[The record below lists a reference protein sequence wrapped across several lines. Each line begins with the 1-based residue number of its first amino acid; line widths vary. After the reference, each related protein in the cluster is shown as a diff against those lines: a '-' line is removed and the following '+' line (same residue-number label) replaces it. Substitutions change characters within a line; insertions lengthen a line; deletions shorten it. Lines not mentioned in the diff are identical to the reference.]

1 MITKTEIII
10 LRTIDFSESSRI
22 CTVLSRKHGKIGL
35 IAKGARKSKSKFAGM
50 LQPGMIL
57 SVVYYYKD
65 SREIQ
70 TLTEASFLNRF
81 DTFVQDIEKMALSM
95 SLLEFTSQL
104 IHEGEVN
111 EPVFEF
117 IRNFLN
123 WLDVQKEVNHR
134 IFPYLQIRL
143 AYLFGLELQ
152 IDKIREEAEIGYL
165 NIEDGTVSEQ
175 AVSSDAIQLTG
186 NQLRFI
192 KFSSISK
199 NVSILELNLNNLE
212 IRSLIDYLDKYFRY
226 HVEGLKPRR
235 TDAIFDQ
242 ILNN

>member
-1 MITKTEIII
+1 
-10 LRTIDFSESSRI
+10 
-22 CTVLSRKHGKIGL
+22 
-35 IAKGARKSKSKFAGM
+35 
-50 LQPGMIL
+50 MIL

-65 SREIQ
+65 SRGIQ

-81 DTFVQDIEKMALSM
+81 DTLTKDIEKMALSM
-95 SLLEFTSQL
+95 SLLEFISQL
-104 IHEGEVN
+104 THEGEVN

-117 IRNFLN
+117 TRNFLD
-123 WLDVQKEVNHR
+123 WLDVQIEVNR
-134 IFPYLQIRL
+134 RVFPYLQIRL
-143 AYLFGLELQ
+143 AFLLGHELQ
-152 IDKIREEAEIGYL
+152 IDKLENEAEIGYL

-175 AVSSDAIQLTG
+175 ADSSNAIRLNG

-199 NVSILELNLNNLE
+199 SVSILEQDLNNDE

-242 ILNN
+242 ILKD

>member
-1 MITKTEIII
+1 M
-10 LRTIDFSESSRI
+10 
-22 CTVLSRKHGKIGL
+22 LSRKHGKIGL

-81 DTFVQDIEKMALSM
+81 DTLVQDIEKMALSM

-104 IHEGEVN
+104 IHESEVN
-111 EPVFEF
+111 EPVFKF

-143 AYLFGLELQ
+143 AYLLGLELQ
-152 IDKIREEAEIGYL
+152 IDNIREEAEIGYL
-165 NIEDGTVSEQ
+165 NIEDGTVSER

-199 NVSILELNLNNLE
+199 NVSILELDLNNYE